1 MRYLDERVWVIIRE
15 LRPLIER
22 SNTDIVKWQ
31 TKKKL
36 FMRPEEADLDPM
48 PWESFDS
55 STDRWYGKDT
65 YYWFR
70 AQFTVPQSMD
80 QKCIFLKIH
89 IYSKNSVNAAKVTD
103 HHALLITENAAIGL
117 FTGALLALQLP
128 P

>member
-80 QKCIFLKIH
+80 QKMHFP
-89 IYSKNSVNAAKVTD
+89 KNSHPD
-103 HHALLITENAAIGL
+103 
-117 FTGALLALQLP
+117 
-128 P
+128 

>member
-22 SNTDIVKWQ
+22 SHTDIVKWQ

-80 QKCIFLKIH
+80 QKCGVVVLIGWAQELI
-89 IYSKNSVNAAKVTD
+89 
-103 HHALLITENAAIGL
+103 ALLYGAIIAEL
-117 FTGALLALQLP
+117 
-128 P
+128 